1 MAAETFPYQNGVVA
15 KKSKENDRRR
25 RRGKAKKNNKA
36 SEQPASNIGED
47 SDNAK
52 ENTDPK
58 QVFEQVEIEYVPE
71 KVDLYEGMDEEFR
84 KIFEKFSFTD
94 VAASEE
100 TDKKDVAE
108 ETAATKKK
116 ANSDSD
122 YEDEENDNEQKE
134 KGVSNKKKKVKQFL
148 ACVFHFAFYYKFV
161 VVFLWSNLL

>member
-58 QVFEQVEIEYVPE
+58 QVSILLTFVTIAHM
-71 KVDLYEGMDEEFR
+71 LEFLL
-84 KIFEKFSFTD
+84 IFCPCKLLTD
-94 VAASEE
+94 VM
-100 TDKKDVAE
+100 
-108 ETAATKKK
+108 
-116 ANSDSD
+116 
-122 YEDEENDNEQKE
+122 
-134 KGVSNKKKKVKQFL
+134 
-148 ACVFHFAFYYKFV
+148 
-161 VVFLWSNLL
+161 